1 MNSPT
6 ASLTR
11 LLRVCLLFSRS
22 VLSLCASSA
31 SVSRWLKAECVCFRS
46 CAVVLRLVSQ
56 NLYLD
61 GERALCF
68 HGPLIYEAKVCFR
81 VTSGR
86 AEPGRSSRLRTAR
99 TRGRTTSSTT
109 RAGSRRALSGGGTP
123 AELISWDEWVPES
136 RLLKLNEENQARQ
149 KQLMDAQLAKDRAE
163 RDALHAKEKEAR
175 HQGGASGTANGTG
188 SRRESG
194 APRGQKRARESAAAT
209 GDPVRRRT
217 FDPADASGGRAP
229 QAPIDQAA
237 DPGRAEDPLGRR
249 VGSDHEELAGV
260 SGSLRAV

>member
-1 MNSPT
+1 M
-6 ASLTR
+6 
-11 LLRVCLLFSRS
+11 
-22 VLSLCASSA
+22 
-31 SVSRWLKAECVCFRS
+31 SRWLKAECVCFRS

-68 HGPLIYEAKVCFR
+68 HGPLIYEAKVCCR

-86 AEPGRSSRLRTAR
+86 AEPDRSSRLRTAR
-99 TRGRTTSSTT
+99 TRARTTSSTT

-123 AELISWDEWVPES
+123 AELTSWDEWVPES